1 MTALVII
8 LSIIA
13 ATVEILAIAAFV
25 FILNDMLKG
34 RKSAK
39 KGDDTHEAR
48 RWETDCR
55 KGDHVQVPEDRSRVR

>member
-13 ATVEILAIAAFV
+13 ATVEILAIVACV
-25 FILNDMLKG
+25 FILNDMRKG

-39 KGDDTHEAR
+39 EGDDTHER
-48 RWETDCR
+48 QPGLQERPSEETE
-55 KGDHVQVPEDRSRVR
+55 Q

>member
-13 ATVEILAIAAFV
+13 ATVEILAIAACV

-39 KGDDTHEAR
+39 KGDDTHERQPGLQERTHEEA
-48 RWETDCR
+48 
-55 KGDHVQVPEDRSRVR
+55 KQ

>member
-13 ATVEILAIAAFV
+13 ATVEILAIAACV

-39 KGDDTHEAR
+39 KGDDTH
-48 RWETDCR
+48 
-55 KGDHVQVPEDRSRVR
+55 DRVH